1 MLLTFVPGFSHPV
14 LQVDASDKQGERL
27 VLEMQLAVLRV
38 RPLRPGEAHFFQPLA
53 QDPQSGSVP
62 KENLQAVASFA
73 TCRIVRVRSF
83 YRGRGPR

>member
-38 RPLRPGEAHFFQPLA
+38 RPLRPGEAPFFQPLA
-53 QDPQSGSVP
+53 QDP
-62 KENLQAVASFA
+62 
-73 TCRIVRVRSF
+73 
-83 YRGRGPR
+83 